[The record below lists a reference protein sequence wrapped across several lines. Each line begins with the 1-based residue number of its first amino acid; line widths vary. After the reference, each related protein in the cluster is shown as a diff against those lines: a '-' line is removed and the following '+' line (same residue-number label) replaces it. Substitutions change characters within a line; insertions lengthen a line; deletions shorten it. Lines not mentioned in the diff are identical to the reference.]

1 MGQAVSTQP
10 SDDSVIDELHAS
22 RISAS
27 ESSVAQVSHS
37 DRTLQSESAY
47 DMDGELPIA
56 CDGLRDIANA
66 SPSASNRNLL
76 SIGPS
81 GRGDQQDKELP
92 CSSSAQNSSTNSS
105 TRSRRIS
112 RHLSS
117 LGLLQAQSRSS
128 YTPSYTST
136 ASASSATAQ
145 RAHSSSE
152 PFRRRLPS
160 SSNLAHFY
168 DTRSARN
175 SQSASRQYIP
185 TSTSRILGGG
195 TSSGDA
201 YSSSVSVLRRRRESP
216 THEEQQ
222 ERRNAARDFLRSR
235 FSRVRNSLT
244 SHSSTSAMDHPQH
257 ETPEPPSAHT
267 SDLSLVPEPTYV
279 RRRPRLTAAT
289 TTTALSAEGD
299 TSQAENRPSTP
310 TPATPRRSSR
320 VRSRAFGS
328 TASDT
333 SFSDFLESA
342 GDEIMASAESSG
354 RPRGTEDQAQVL
366 SRLLSVAAAATAA
379 SLVGGSTSQLLS
391 RASSES
397 RRRPRT
403 RTSGSVG
410 EDTSDGLFAASDILN
425 HVDDSFGNEEHPT
438 GDSSANASHGV
449 AGERDG
455 NSVVDGTFSEFLR
468 SLQTGRLAQE
478 LRQESTAGNRDGS
491 GSDEPVA
498 PLNFFRMFR
507 FPSEAVSS
515 NRNSTAGE
523 NGGSGRM
530 IPVIIVGIR
539 SVHGRNHT
547 HASDFAADILP
558 SMAQAQGPADGSN
571 GATTGRRRRSDG
583 STDFTNRGRSTGQRR
598 GRLFEDDVDLDD
610 NDDNDENEAEDEES
624 HDSDDHYRTEDD
636 DDEDEED
643 AVSIIEGDELRSS
656 RDRQTRLGTAVGSV
670 DQDDGQEDDHTSAYS
685 RRRGSTADSDS
696 GDLNSTGGGRL
707 NNAERSSGSTGASNV
722 RSWII
727 YVLGGQYPE
736 NHPILTTPSLFT
748 DNPTYEDMLL
758 LSSFIGPAKPPV
770 ATQEDI
776 DRSGGIVPASE
787 ENLGERCLV
796 CLSDF
801 EEGEECRK
809 LGQCGHLFHKNCID
823 EWLTTGRNSCPL
835 CRAPGVAE
843 AKSSSNVTPAAAN

>member
-10 SDDSVIDELHAS
+10 SDDSIIDELQAA
-22 RISAS
+22 RISAG
-27 ESSVAQVSHS
+27 SSAAQATSPS
-37 DRTLQSESAY
+37 DQPLLPDGVC

-56 CDGLRDIANA
+56 YDGLRDISNE
-66 SPSASNRNLL
+66 SLSASNRSLL
-76 SIGPS
+76 STGQS
-81 GRGDQQDKELP
+81 GRDNQEGKDLP
-92 CSSSAQNSSTNSS
+92 CSSSSQRASANSS

-117 LGLLQAQSRSS
+117 LGLLQAQTRSS
-128 YTPSYTST
+128 YSPSYASA
-136 ASASSATAQ
+136 ASASSATAE
-145 RAHSSSE
+145 RAHSSFE

-160 SSNLAHFY
+160 SSSLAHFY
-168 DTRSARN
+168 DTRSSRN
-175 SQSASRQYIP
+175 SQSASRQQIP
-185 TSTSRILGGG
+185 TSNSRILGGG
-195 TSSGDA
+195 TSSGHA

-222 ERRNAARDFLRSR
+222 ERRNAARDFFRTR

-244 SHSSTSAMDHPQH
+244 SHSSTSATDHHQH
-257 ETPEPPSAHT
+257 DLAEPSSAHT

-279 RRRPRLTAAT
+279 RRRPRPTAAT
-289 TTTALSAEGD
+289 TTTALSGD
-299 TSQAENRPSTP
+299 DGTAPTEVRHSPP

-333 SFSDFLESA
+333 TFSDFLESA
-342 GDEIMASAESSG
+342 GDEIMASAESSS

-391 RASSES
+391 RTSSGS
-397 RRRPRT
+397 RRRPRA

-410 EDTSDGLFAASDILN
+410 EDGSDGLFSASDILN
-425 HVDDSFGNEEHPT
+425 HVDDSFGTEEHPA
-438 GDSSANASHGV
+438 GDASANTSHAV
-449 AGERDG
+449 AGEADS
-455 NSVVDGTFSEFLR
+455 NNIVDGTFSEFLR

-478 LRQESTAGNRDGS
+478 LRQESASGNRDGS

-507 FPSEAVSS
+507 FPSEAVNS
-515 NRNSTAGE
+515 NRNPTSGE

-558 SMAQAQGPADGSN
+558 SIADTQASTDGST
-571 GATTGRRRRSDG
+571 GAAVGRRRRSVG
-583 STDFTNRGRSTGQRR
+583 STDFTDRGNSTGQRR
-598 GRLFEDDVDLDD
+598 GRLFDDDVDLDD
-610 NDDNDENEAEDEES
+610 NEENEIEDDEN
-624 HDSDDHYRTEDD
+624 HDSDEHYHTEDD
-636 DDEDEED
+636 EDEDEED
-643 AVSIIEGDELRSS
+643 AVSIIDGDELRSS
-656 RDRQTRLGTAVGSV
+656 RGQQTQLGTAVGSV
-670 DQDDGQEDDHTSAYS
+670 DQGDVQEDDHMSAYS
-685 RRRGSTADSDS
+685 RRRGSTVGSDL
-696 GDLNSTGGGRL
+696 GDLTSNDDSRL
-707 NNAERSSGSTGASNV
+707 PDAERGSGSAGASNV

-776 DRSGGIVPASE
+776 DRSGGIVEASE

-809 LGQCGHLFHKNCID
+809 LRQCGHLFHKNCID

-843 AKSSSNVTPAAAN
+843 AKSNTSSDVSPATAN